1 VVSEAL
7 EIPKNT
13 VYRILTTLTDYGYLA
28 RDEQTNLYRLE
39 RKILSLGY
47 KAIDE
52 SSLIERCL
60 DVLRELRDETGESVF
75 LAVQL
80 GNQGVTIEQL
90 PGLHPVKVLSEIGH
104 RFPMYTSAPGKA
116 LMAYLPEAEAEEVIR
131 NQSYK
136 KHTARTIT
144 GIKAMRAELETVRHL
159 GYSLDQGEELEDLHC
174 VGAPVLNHRGHAIA
188 AIWVSALASVIREE
202 HFEEVGAQV
211 RSAALR
217 ISKRYG
223 YQTDE

>member
-1 VVSEAL
+1 MIVINKKNKLFKLRKLHGNGTMVS
-7 EIPKNT
+7 
-13 VYRILTTLTDYGYLA
+13 
-28 RDEQTNLYRLE
+28 
-39 RKILSLGY
+39 
-47 KAIDE
+47 
-52 SSLIERCL
+52 
-60 DVLRELRDETGESVF
+60 
-75 LAVQL
+75 
-80 GNQGVTIEQL
+80 
-90 PGLHPVKVLSEIGH
+90 
-104 RFPMYTSAPGKA
+104 
-116 LMAYLPEAEAEEVIR
+116 
-131 NQSYK
+131 
-136 KHTARTIT
+136 
-144 GIKAMRAELETVRHL
+144 ETVRHL